1 MLLLLSKRFQNSDKN
16 RFENRKDND
25 IRYQQFQVPVTPST
39 MCTGRP
45 KLSYVVLAY
54 KKLRVE
60 AKNLGLSTPLTIALW
75 MRVLINFDRE
85 EILLIKCSLFQ
96 HAMWRQPCIRK
107 GVVQLYLILIKAVVL
122 RNILRKGKVQIKR
135 KISSKERCWTFCN

>member
-25 IRYQQFQVPVTPST
+25 IRYQQFQVPVPPSAT
-39 MCTGRP
+39 CTGRP

-60 AKNLGLSTPLTIALW
+60 AKNLGLSTPLTTAL
-75 MRVLINFDRE
+75 
-85 EILLIKCSLFQ
+85 
-96 HAMWRQPCIRK
+96 
-107 GVVQLYLILIKAVVL
+107 
-122 RNILRKGKVQIKR
+122 
-135 KISSKERCWTFCN
+135 

>member
-54 KKLRVE
+54 QKLRVE
-60 AKNLGLSTPLTIALW
+60 AKNLGLSTPVTIALW

-122 RNILRKGKVQIKR
+122 RNILRKGEVQIKR

>member
-45 KLSYVVLAY
+45 KLSYLVLAY

-122 RNILRKGKVQIKR
+122 RNILRKGEVQIKR

>member
-85 EILLIKCSLFQ
+85 QILLIKCSLFQ

-122 RNILRKGKVQIKR
+122 RNILRKGEVQIKR

>member
-39 MCTGRP
+39 MCTGTP

-122 RNILRKGKVQIKR
+122 RNILRKGEVQIKR

>member
-75 MRVLINFDRE
+75 TRVLINFDRE

-122 RNILRKGKVQIKR
+122 RNILRKGEVQIKR

>member
-122 RNILRKGKVQIKR
+122 RNIFRKGEVQIKR

>member
-25 IRYQQFQVPVTPST
+25 IRYQQFQVPVPPSAT
-39 MCTGRP
+39 CTGRP

-60 AKNLGLSTPLTIALW
+60 AKNLGLSTPLTTALW

-122 RNILRKGKVQIKR
+122 RNILKFKLRGKLVLRKDVEPFVVNI
-135 KISSKERCWTFCN
+135 

>member
-45 KLSYVVLAY
+45 KLSYVVRAY

-122 RNILRKGKVQIKR
+122 RNILRKGEVQIKR

>member
-122 RNILRKGKVQIKR
+122 RNILRKGEVQIKR

>member
-45 KLSYVVLAY
+45 KLSYLVLAY
-54 KKLRVE
+54 KLRVE

-122 RNILRKGKVQIKR
+122 RNILRKGEVQIKR

>member
-39 MCTGRP
+39 MYTGRP

-122 RNILRKGKVQIKR
+122 RNILRKGEVQIKR

>member
-107 GVVQLYLILIKAVVL
+107 GVVQLYLMLIKAVVL
-122 RNILRKGKVQIKR
+122 RNILRKGEVQIKR

>member
-107 GVVQLYLILIKAVVL
+107 GVVQLYQILIKAVVL
-122 RNILRKGKVQIKR
+122 RNILRKGEVQIKR

>member
-60 AKNLGLSTPLTIALW
+60 AKNLGLSTPVTIALW

-122 RNILRKGKVQIKR
+122 RNILRKGEVQIKR

>member
-39 MCTGRP
+39 RP

-122 RNILRKGKVQIKR
+122 RNILRKGEVQIKR

>member
-75 MRVLINFDRE
+75 MRILINFDRE

-122 RNILRKGKVQIKR
+122 RNILRKGEVQIKR